1 MSPAQRRR
9 AAHQYRRSAA
19 TFATVIMSVG
29 LLIALIG
36 GVGAWRGIL
45 TQSWPTAV
53 ATITTNALETA
64 EETRTVPMT
73 DKLRGGLH
81 ERVGAESLALSYRYS
96 VDGVTFEG
104 HKLEPWD
111 FGLPSRTKA
120 RDVAALGPNGTH
132 PVSYDQQDPRRA
144 YLKAGPSTT
153 SVSLLTVGL
162 VLLAVGFLTG
172 RLQRRA

>member
-19 TFATVIMSVG
+19 TFATVIMSAG

-64 EETRTVPMT
+64 EETRTIPMT

-81 ERVGAESLALSYRYS
+81 ERVGAERLALSYRYS

-104 HKLEPWD
+104 H
-111 FGLPSRTKA
+111 
-120 RDVAALGPNGTH
+120 NGTH

-162 VLLAVGFLTG
+162 VLLAVGFLAG